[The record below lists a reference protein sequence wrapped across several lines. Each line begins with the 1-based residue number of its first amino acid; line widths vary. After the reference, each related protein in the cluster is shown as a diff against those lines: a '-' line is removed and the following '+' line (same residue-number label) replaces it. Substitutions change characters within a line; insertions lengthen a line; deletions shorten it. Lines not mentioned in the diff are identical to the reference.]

1 MALTKETTVDQVE
14 VVGDFNAVQVRTR
27 TTVKEDGV
35 VISSSLQRKVI
46 HAGDDYS
53 AEDAKVQAICAVVHT
68 ADVVAA
74 YQASI
79 AQE

>member
-14 VVGDFNAVQVRTR
+14 VVGEFNAVQVRTR
-27 TTVKEDGV
+27 MTVKEDGAA
-35 VISSSLQRKVI
+35 ISSSLHRKVI

-53 AEDAKVQAICAVVHT
+53 AEDAKVQAICAAVHT

-74 YQASI
+74 YQASLS
-79 AQE
+79 E